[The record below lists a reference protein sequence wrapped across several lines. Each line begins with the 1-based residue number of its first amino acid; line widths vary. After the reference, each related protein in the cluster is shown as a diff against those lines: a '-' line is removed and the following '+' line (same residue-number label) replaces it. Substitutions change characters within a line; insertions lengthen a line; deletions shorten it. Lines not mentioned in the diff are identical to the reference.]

1 MEIKTSVRHRDLSWV
16 ILVLGGLNKSEQQ
29 LDES

>member
-16 ILVLGGLNKSEQQ
+16 ILVLDVLNKSEQQ